1 MTRPT
6 TYEWL
11 NIRKIKKSRFHH
23 HLYLESYGVKIR
35 VSSNHTAA
43 IEAIAESLPE
53 ILAYS
58 YVLTPPTG
66 SDHEFYYVWN
76 PTGRDSLY
84 KENAMVGV
92 RRERRELLDR
102 LGAYIRLTVAEFAV
116 NWVFVHAGV
125 VSWNGKAIL
134 MPAKTFSGKS
144 TLTSELV
151 RLGALYY
158 SDEYAVFDK
167 NGLVSPFP
175 KMLSIRGIIDDKQQL
190 DYPAEAFGGV
200 VGTEPVPV
208 GMILITEYKAN
219 GKWRPRVLSRGDGS
233 VELIKNALSIRL
245 NPSFNISVFDRAT
258 KNAVIIKSPRG
269 EASETAQ
276 TILKYLEHE
285 SGNQQNALN

>member
-1 MTRPT
+1 
-6 TYEWL
+6 
-11 NIRKIKKSRFHH
+11 
-23 HLYLESYGVKIR
+23 
-35 VSSNHTAA
+35 
-43 IEAIAESLPE
+43 
-53 ILAYS
+53 
-58 YVLTPPTG
+58 
-66 SDHEFYYVWN
+66 
-76 PTGRDSLY
+76 
-84 KENAMVGV
+84 MVGV